1 MSGPLQLAAAGAT
14 GLVAAFL
21 VGSVVRPPARL
32 AERVRPYHHAVRTPL
47 GALSPT
53 EVATTGRAF
62 VEVFRPLLGGLA
74 SRLGRV
80 LDGGEEATLLAI
92 RQAGLYR
99 HLPERARLE
108 AHRLRQLANLLA
120 FTVGCGAVA
129 SVIGL
134 STSRLFLVT
143 ACGAVAGA
151 TRQKGRLRAAVE
163 DRRELM
169 RMEIYTVNQLL
180 AMRVRAG
187 GGVIHA
193 VQQLVA
199 RGRGEVTEELREA
212 IRLHRAGMPAAE
224 AFKWLARI
232 TPEPHCARTYS
243 VLAAAE
249 ERGADL
255 GTALLALAEDVR
267 ETRRE
272 AIRRAATK
280 RRAAMLV
287 PTIAILA
294 PVMLLFVAAPLP
306 QLILNWR

>member
-1 MSGPLQLAAAGAT
+1 MSGPLHLAAAGAT
-14 GLVAAFL
+14 GLIVALL
-21 VGSVVRPPARL
+21 VGAVVRPPARL
-32 AERVRPYHHAVRTPL
+32 AKRVRPYQHAARTPL
-47 GALSPT
+47 GALRPA

-62 VEVFRPLLGGLA
+62 VEVFRPLLSSLA
-74 SRLGRV
+74 ARLGRL

-108 AHRLRQLANLLA
+108 AHRLRQLANLLV
-120 FTVGCGAVA
+120 FTAGGGAVA
-129 SVIGL
+129 SMFGL
-134 STSRLFLVT
+134 STSRLLLVT
-143 ACGAVAGA
+143 VCGAVAGA

-163 DRRELM
+163 ERRARM

-180 AMRVRAG
+180 AIRVRAG

-199 RGRGEVTEELREA
+199 RGRGEVAGELAEA
-212 IRLHRAGMPAAE
+212 MRLHRAGMPAAE
-224 AFKWLARI
+224 AFKSLARI

-249 ERGADL
+249 DRGADL
-255 GTALLALAEDVR
+255 GSALLALAEDVR